1 MKLIMFLGIAL
12 LLLFFIFHG
21 LFVMFD
27 YAYNNPDSGAFT
39 LLREQFNET
48 MNAEQRDIAY
58 DRSQLYMDF
67 FSLGRVAFLATC
79 IGCFVIAALDRET
92 HGE

>member
-1 MKLIMFLGIAL
+1 MKLILFLGIAL
-12 LLLFFIFHG
+12 LLLFFIFHA

-39 LLREQFNET
+39 QLRDRFNDT
-48 MNAEQRDIAY
+48 MTTEYRDAAY
-58 DRSQLYMDF
+58 NRSQTYLQF
-67 FSLGRVAFLATC
+67 FSLGRFVFLGTC
-79 IGCFVIAALDRET
+79 LGCFVIAALDRDT